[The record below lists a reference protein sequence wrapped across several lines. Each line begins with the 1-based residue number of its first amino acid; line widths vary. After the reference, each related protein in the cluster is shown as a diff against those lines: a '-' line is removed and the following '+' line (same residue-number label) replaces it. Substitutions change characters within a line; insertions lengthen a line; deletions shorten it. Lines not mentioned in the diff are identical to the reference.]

1 MGDNVQLMEK
11 MATRGRENRDS
22 FIGLP
27 LVFYAIK
34 QTSATSISFGNDNG
48 TKQQLTNYIIP
59 SNSLSLNPSS
69 SKVNIHFQ
77 VETNEYTDNS
87 LFTDTLFDDY
97 YVNYISDVFNNA
109 RRITKVDA
117 YLPLQIIYN
126 LELNDRVTIGQ
137 EKYIINQL
145 TTNLI
150 NGKSSI
156 ELLNVV

>member
-1 MGDNVQLMEK
+1 
-11 MATRGRENRDS
+11 
-22 FIGLP
+22 
-27 LVFYAIK
+27 
-34 QTSATSISFGNDNG
+34 
-48 TKQQLTNYIIP
+48 
-59 SNSLSLNPSS
+59 
-69 SKVNIHFQ
+69 

-97 YVNYISDVFNNA
+97 YVNYISDVFDNA

-117 YLPLQIIYN
+117 YLPLKIIYN
-126 LELNDRVTIGQ
+126 LELNDRVKIGQ
-137 EKYIINQL
+137 EEYIINQM